1 MELGGTENVILQL
14 CKNFIANYDITVIS
28 SGGINLKK
36 LDEMKIK
43 HYEIS
48 NIDSKNPFLIIKNLK
63 KIKKILKKEKFDII
77 HTHHRMAAFYVALAK
92 PKNCKL
98 IHTMHN
104 TFSDKIKLT
113 KFSLKNFKIVACGKT
128 VEKQTEINYGF
139 KFPQLLTISNGID
152 NSYIKEEIQE
162 IQDYKNDGFYIF
174 GFVGRFAEQKGLD
187 ILIKSFSNNNSKRK
201 LFVYGDGPMK
211 NEIIELIQ
219 DLSADNIIV
228 KDFTSNPLNVISQL
242 DCLVLP
248 SRWEGLPLNILEAFG
263 VETLVLCSDIESNQ
277 EIVTEST
284 GFLFESDSIVDLSRK
299 LDQVMSSDNRLK
311 VIKAK
316 EVFDSNY
323 RIETFFKKYNEIYQ

>member
-228 KDFTSNPLNVISQL
+228 KDFTNNPLNVISQL

-284 GFLFESDSIVDLSRK
+284 GFLFESD
-299 LDQVMSSDNRLK
+299 
-311 VIKAK
+311 
-316 EVFDSNY
+316 
-323 RIETFFKKYNEIYQ
+323 